1 MAQHV
6 ITQKRRMITMKI
18 KLIKFEHDGVDFKAP
33 FRAHENDAGA
43 DVYSAIDVVIPPHT
57 TVKIP
62 LGFGIELPDGFQGNI
77 YPRTGMASKGIVT
90 EMPPVDSG
98 YRGEIHA
105 ITSNLTDEPQHIEAG
120 TRIGQL
126 VITPI
131 VLADFIDY
139 DIKQRGTAGFG
150 STGYK

>member
-1 MAQHV
+1 
-6 ITQKRRMITMKI
+6 MKI
-18 KLIKFEHDGVDFKAP
+18 KLIMFEHDGVEFKP
-33 FRAHENDAGA
+33 PYRAHENDAGA
-43 DVYSAIDVVIPPHT
+43 DVYSAIDVWIPAHST
-57 TVKIP
+57 IKIP
-62 LGFGIELPDGFQGNI
+62 LGFGLELPDGFQGNI
-77 YPRTGMASKGIVT
+77 YPRSGMASHGIVT

-105 ITSNLTDEPQHIEAG
+105 ITSNLTDEPFHVTVG

-131 VLADFIDY
+131 ILAEFIDY
-139 DIKQRGTAGFG
+139 DIKQRGDAGFG

>member
-1 MAQHV
+1 
-6 ITQKRRMITMKI
+6 MKI
-18 KLIKFEHDGVDFKAP
+18 KLIKFEHDGVEFKAP
-33 FRAHENDAGA
+33 YRAHENDAGA
-43 DVYSAIDVVIPPHT
+43 DVYAAQEVVIPPHCT
-57 TVKIP
+57 AKIP
-62 LGFGIELPDGFQGNI
+62 LGFGIELPDGMQGNI

-105 ITSNLTDEPQHIEAG
+105 ITSNLTDQPFKVEVG
-120 TRIGQL
+120 MRIGQL

-131 VLADFIDY
+131 ILAEFIDY
-139 DIKQRGTAGFG
+139 DIKQRGTGAFG

>member
-1 MAQHV
+1 
-6 ITQKRRMITMKI
+6 MKI
-18 KLIKFEHDGVDFKAP
+18 KLIKFEHNGVEFKAP
-33 FRAHENDAGA
+33 HRAHENDAGA
-43 DVYSAIDVVIPPHT
+43 DVYAAEEVVIQPHS

-62 LGFGIELPDGFQGNI
+62 LGFGLELPDGLQGNI

-98 YRGEIHA
+98 YRGEVHA
-105 ITSNLTDEPQHIEAG
+105 ITSNLTDQPFKVEVG
-120 TRIGQL
+120 MRIGQL

-131 VLADFIDY
+131 ILAEFIDY